1 MFPLVNGNMNYPKG
15 SYFHYLHLSEF
26 FHLVF
31 VLDSIS
37 NTQSILSIS
46 ILVLSKTDFASKFMI
61 EADAQ
66 FLLTHPVD

>member
-1 MFPLVNGNMNYPKG
+1 MNYPND
-15 SYFHYLHLSEF
+15 SYFHYLHFHLSEF

-46 ILVLSKTDFASKFMI
+46 ILVLSRTDFASRFTI

-66 FLLTHPVD
+66 FLLIHPVD

>member
-1 MFPLVNGNMNYPKG
+1 MNCPKD
-15 SYFHYLHLSEF
+15 SYFHYLHFHFHLSEF

-46 ILVLSKTDFASKFMI
+46 ILVLSRTDFASKFKI